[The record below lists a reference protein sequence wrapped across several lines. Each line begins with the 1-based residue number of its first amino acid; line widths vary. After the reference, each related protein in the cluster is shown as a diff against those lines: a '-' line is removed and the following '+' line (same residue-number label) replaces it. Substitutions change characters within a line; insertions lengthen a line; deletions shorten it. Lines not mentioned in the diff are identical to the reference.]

1 MVSRPLA
8 VQLHH
13 VVYDHHRQFVGC
25 FRFFW
30 TLKDDDGEVVQ
41 ELAAQT
47 IRALV
52 QELNTIHG
60 YFFRLHHPD
69 RERFEHE
76 GWPSE

>member
-1 MVSRPLA
+1 V
-8 VQLHH
+8 
-13 VVYDHHRQFVGC
+13 
-25 FRFFW
+25 
-30 TLKDDDGEVVQ
+30 VVQ

-47 IRALV
+47 IRALL
-52 QELNTIHG
+52 QELNTING